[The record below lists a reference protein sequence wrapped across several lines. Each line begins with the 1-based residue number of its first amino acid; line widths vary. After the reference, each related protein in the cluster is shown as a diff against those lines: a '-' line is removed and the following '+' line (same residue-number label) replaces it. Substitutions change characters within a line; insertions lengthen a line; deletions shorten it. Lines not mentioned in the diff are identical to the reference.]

1 MTLRNSTSLSVV
13 LLFSLST
20 LSLAANRA
28 GAGGVP
34 EEVKAQA
41 LVNYAK
47 LPLSFEENRGQSDAR
62 VKFLSH
68 GSDYSILLAPSEVLL
83 NLQSAGQ
90 ARSTVRMGFPG
101 ANSSPVMAGGERQ
114 SAISSYFIGND
125 PAKWVTGAPNFARV
139 HYGELYPGIDLVFYG
154 RQGQLEY
161 DFVVAP
167 GADPRAI
174 RLAFDGVDGMRVD
187 GAGDLVVST
196 AAGQM
201 RQHKPIV
208 YQESGGVR
216 HAIDGR
222 YVLEPHNRIAFE
234 VGGYDARKPLII
246 DPVLSFATYLGS
258 PGSELNGI
266 SAAASEAT
274 YPAVAVDAQGNV
286 YVAGYNGGSPA
297 GFTGHPVT
305 LTVPAQVGSG
315 SYVFVV
321 KMNATGTTLL
331 YDVVFGGTISD
342 VAGGIAVDTGG
353 NAYVTGYT
361 QSGNFPT
368 TAGAPQTSL
377 NGLINAFVTEVNATG
392 TALVY
397 STYLGGSGSF
407 WGRAIAADHSGNAYV
422 TGTASASGSTPF
434 CTACSIS
441 STASAGFLAK
451 VNAGGTT
458 GLAYS
463 TYLPAGIGYGLAVDS
478 NGDAYVTGSTG
489 TASAPA
495 PAQGY
500 VLKVNNAGGTS
511 GGYGPV
517 LLGNTGATL
526 QTVGFGIA
534 LDAQNDAYV
543 TGMTSDPGFPQIMSA
558 AQSTYGGGL
567 YDGFALKLNSSGG
580 LVYGTYIGGLGSSF
594 IPERGSAIGVD
605 AEGNAY
611 VSGTTQCIG
620 FPTVNPISGARNGGP
635 AVLME
640 GTVSGSSSTWLPT
653 TLAGSFDQV
662 TALAFD
668 SIGNFYAG
676 TGAVN
681 ATGGGVYK
689 LAGGVWTS
697 ASSGITSTTIDAIAA
712 DPNTPATVYA
722 AGSGHLYKTT
732 TGGTSWTQLA
742 QGVGTSAAIA
752 IAKTSSSTST
762 VYVGS
767 SSGLIYSTSAGSSW
781 SSPAVPWTGAVYA
794 LVVDPSSASQMAA
807 YAGTNTGVYQ
817 TTNGGGTWGAFNTGL
832 PGIPVTSLAI
842 NSLTGTIY
850 AATGNGLFYTTT
862 ASANWTQANLGAA
875 AGTPSLVAVDAGN
888 NVYVAF
894 EGAGMATGTNGG
906 TDPSDWSGITYNGL
920 TQNQILALAVQPTG
934 SGAYAGIVSATT
946 AFLTQISPSG
956 QSFLLSTCIGGS
968 DNNLG
973 QSIAVTPGGA
983 VYLSGATKATNFPAT
998 PGALQTANAG
1008 LYDDFVVGIDVPATH
1023 QPELVLQN
1031 QQSNGVS
1038 VWLMTGAN
1046 GTVIQESPIITTAAP
1061 NWSVVGTADFN
1072 NDGVPDILLQNQVTN
1087 QISVWYMSAGL
1098 TIMSSP
1104 IVGQPA
1110 PGWKVVGMGDFNRD
1124 GYVDLLLQNSSTNA
1138 LSIWYLGPN
1147 FTVLYTSD
1155 VATPLTNWHVVGV
1168 ADFNGDGS
1176 PDILLQNQVTNQVSI
1191 WYMSG
1196 ADGTTI
1202 LSSPVIAT
1210 ALAGW
1215 KIVGASDFNNDG
1227 VPDIV
1232 LQNQSTNQVSV
1243 WYMGGS
1249 QGATII
1255 SSPVIATAA
1264 PNWSMLG
1271 AGNTQPPPTSQP
1283 RLFLQNQQSNAVSKW
1298 EMGGTSGTVIEESPI
1313 ITTATPNW
1321 RVVATAD
1328 FNNDGVPD
1336 ILLQNQV
1343 TNQISVWYMGGTDGL
1358 TITTSPIVGQP
1369 LSGWEVVGAA
1379 DFNHDGNADLLLQNT
1394 SSNALSIWYLGP
1406 NFTVLSAPIVATPLP
1421 NWHVVGIA
1429 DFDQN
1434 GSPDFLLQNL
1444 VTNQV
1449 SIWYLTGSEGTTVL
1463 SAPIIA
1469 TAAAN
1474 WNVVGA
1480 SDFNDDGVPD
1490 IVLQNQVTNQVSVW
1504 YMGAAQGD
1512 PPQAQTYTSAPIIQ
1526 TAAPGWSVVAV
1537 R

>member
-1 MTLRNSTSLSVV
+1 MNSRYGNGLSVA
-13 LLFSLST
+13 LLLSVAA
-20 LSLAANRA
+20 LSSAASRPAAKTAPPEVQARALA
-28 GAGGVP
+28 
-34 EEVKAQA
+34 
-41 LVNYAK
+41 NYGN
-47 LPLSFEENRGQSDAR
+47 LPLSFEENRGQADSQVR
-62 VKFLSH
+62 FLSR
-68 GSDYSILLAPSEVLL
+68 GSGYAILLAPSEVVL
-83 NLQSAGQ
+83 NVRAPGKPGQPAKQSAI
-90 ARSTVRMGFPG
+90 RMSFPG
-101 ANSSPVMAGGERQ
+101 AKSSAAIAGGERQ
-114 SAISSYFIGND
+114 SAVSSYFFGKD
-125 PAKWVTGAPNFARV
+125 PAKWLSGIPNYSRV
-139 HYGELYPGIDLVFYG
+139 HYRGVYPGVDLVLYG
-154 RQGQLEY
+154 NQGRLEY
-161 DFVVAP
+161 DFEVAP

-174 RLAFDGVDGMRVD
+174 RLAFDGVDGMRID

-196 AAGQM
+196 AAGEM

-208 YQESGGVR
+208 YQESGGLR
-216 HAIDGR
+216 HTIDGR
-222 YVLEPHNRIAFE
+222 YVLQSHNRVAFE
-234 VGGYDARKPLII
+234 VGGYDARKPLIVE
-246 DPVLSFATYLGS
+246 PVLGFAPSLGS
-258 PGSELNGI
+258 PSDELDFALP
-266 SAAASEAT
+266 AAASQAT
-274 YPAVAVDAQGNV
+274 FPAVAVDQLGNV
-286 YVAGYNGGSPA
+286 YVTGFNAGSA
-297 GFTGHPVT
+297 ATFTGHPAT
-305 LTVPAQVGSG
+305 LTAAQGG
-315 SYVFVV
+315 GGTEGFVV
-321 KMNATGTTLL
+321 KMNSTGALV
-331 YDVVFGGTISD
+331 YDVVFGGGHTD
-342 VAGGIAVDTGG
+342 FGGGIAVDSSG
-353 NAYVTGYT
+353 NAYVTGFT
-361 QSGNFPT
+361 SSPNFPI
-368 TAGAPQTSL
+368 TASAAQNTN
-377 NGLINAFVTEVNATG
+377 NGLFNAFVAKVNTAG

-407 WGRAIAADHSGNAYV
+407 WGRAIAVDHSGNAYV
-422 TGTASASGSTPF
+422 TGTAAESGSTSFPLV
-434 CTACSIS
+434 SPIS
-441 STASAGFLAK
+441 STPSAGFLTE
-451 VNAGGTT
+451 VNAGGT
-458 GLAYS
+458 AFVYS
-463 TYLPAGIGYGLAVDS
+463 TYLPAGIGYGIAVDS

-489 TASAPA
+489 TASAPS

-500 VLKVNNAGGTS
+500 VLKVNAGGTV
-511 GGYGPV
+511 GYGPV
-517 LLGNTGATL
+517 LLGRSGAAL

-543 TGMTSDPGFPQIMSA
+543 TGMTNDPTFPEITSGA
-558 AQSTYGGGL
+558 AQTTYGGGL
-567 YDGFALKLNSSGG
+567 TDGFALKLNSSGG
-580 LVYGTYIGGLGSSF
+580 LVYATYIGGLGSNL
-594 IPERGSAIGVD
+594 IPERGSGIGVD
-605 AEGNAY
+605 LEGNAY

-640 GTVSGSSSTWLPT
+640 GTVSGSSSTWSPT
-653 TLAGSFDQV
+653 TLTGSFDQV
-662 TALAFD
+662 NALAFD
-668 SIGNFYAG
+668 PSGNLYAG
-676 TGAVN
+676 TSALN

-689 LAGGVWTS
+689 LASGTWTS
-697 ASSGITSTTIDAIAA
+697 ANSGITSTTIDSIAV
-712 DPNTPATVYA
+712 DPNASSTVYA
-722 AGSGHLYKTT
+722 AGSGHLYQTT
-732 TGGTSWTQLA
+732 NGGTSWTVLA
-742 QGVGTSAAIA
+742 QGVGTSAVIA
-752 IAKTSSSTST
+752 IAKTSPST

-767 SSGLIYSTSAGSSW
+767 SVGLIYSTNAGSSW
-781 SSPAVPWTGAVYA
+781 SSPTTLPGTGAVGA
-794 LVVDPSSASQMAA
+794 LIVDPIHLTTA
-807 YAGTNTGVYQ
+807 YAGTPTSVYK
-817 TTNGGGTWGAFNTGL
+817 TTDAPAHGPAFN
-832 PGIPVTSLAI
+832 PGFRGVPVTSLAI
-842 NSLTGTIY
+842 NGWTSTIY
-850 AATGNGLFYTTT
+850 AATGNGLYCTTN
-862 ASANWTQANLGAA
+862 AGANWPQATLGQIAS
-875 AGTPSLVAVDAGN
+875 TPLLVAVDAGN
-888 NVYVAF
+888 IIYVAF
-894 EGAGMATGTNGG
+894 RGAGMATGTNGG
-906 TDPSDWSGITYNGL
+906 TSQNDWSALTYNGL
-920 TQNQILALAVQPTG
+920 TQNQILALAVPPSS
-934 SGAYAGIVSATT
+934 SGTAYAGIVSATT
-946 AFLTQISPSG
+946 AFLTEIGPNG
-956 QSFLLSTCIGGS
+956 QSFLSSTCIGGS

-973 QSIAVTPGGA
+973 QNIAVTPGGA
-983 VYLSGATKATNFPAT
+983 AYVSGATIATNFPAT
-998 PGALQTANAG
+998 PGALQTVNAG
-1008 LYDDFVVGIDVPATH
+1008 LYDAFVVGINVPATH

-1038 VWLMTGAN
+1038 VWLMAGAN
-1046 GTVIQESPIITTAAP
+1046 GTVIQESPIIATASP

-1087 QISVWYMSAGL
+1087 QISVWYMEAGL
-1098 TIMSSP
+1098 TIMSSS

-1110 PGWKVVGMGDFNRD
+1110 PGGKVVGMGDFNRD

-1147 FTVLYTSD
+1147 FTVLYTSAA
-1155 VATPLTNWHVVGV
+1155 ATPLANWHVVGV

-1210 ALAGW
+1210 AAAGW
-1215 KIVGASDFNNDG
+1215 KVVGTSDFNNDG

-1271 AGNTQPPPTSQP
+1271 TGNTQPPPTSQP

-1298 EMGGTSGTVIEESPI
+1298 EMGGTSGTVIEESPV
-1313 ITTATPNW
+1313 ITTAAPNW

-1358 TITTSPIVGQP
+1358 TIMSSPIVGQP

-1421 NWHVVGIA
+1421 NWHVVGVA
-1429 DFDQN
+1429 DFEQS

-1490 IVLQNQVTNQVSVW
+1490 IVLQNEVTNQVSVW

-1512 PPQAQTYTSAPIIQ
+1512 PPQGQTYTSAPIIQ